1 MPAHIYDNIKK
12 LNPEYNYLLLDFDDG
27 KEIIR
32 REFHDVLLKDK
43 IINAMR
49 KFKKNNEQLL
59 ETNLCLLSNEI
70 YCENYNIY
78 KHKKILFHELKIM
91 IDKNIHNLK
100 NKIYLES
107 EIPIYTKKWQEF
119 CKKNPNKSDEIIRRL
134 RGETNPSWI
143 ANRFPDTIILY
154 DPEIYN

>member
-1 MPAHIYDNIKK
+1 M
-12 LNPEYNYLLLDFDDG
+12 L
-27 KEIIR
+27 
-32 REFHDVLLKDK
+32 
-43 IINAMR
+43 
-49 KFKKNNEQLL
+49 
-59 ETNLCLLSNEI
+59 
-70 YCENYNIY
+70 
-78 KHKKILFHELKIM
+78 LFHELKIM
-91 IDKNIHNLK
+91 IDQNIHNLK